1 MQFRKTGFFDHI
13 KVLGLYIILLSLM
26 TMPVIAHMQS
36 RVAGIGGDPW
46 QTMWRFTE
54 KGQQG
59 FAGFVNDVLGKGDP
73 QLVNLSIWPWMPIHA
88 VLGEPAGYNTIF
100 LLNFL
105 LSGYAMALLV
115 SMLVKKPIFSPA
127 PIMAGI
133 AYMFAPYH
141 VAHSLGHFGA
151 MQLEWIP
158 FILATTLSYIRK
170 QNIWK
175 VILLSIVVVIQAWE
189 EHHYA
194 LWLAVF
200 ALIAGVVYW
209 PAIRQS
215 FGGQARIKFLLSSII
230 FIAIMVL
237 GVIIP
242 NIPTVKLANTDSS
255 ALTLGIDQTTRFS
268 ADVFSFITP
277 APFQPVWGSVF
288 NNLFGQYF
296 TGNTS
301 ESVQYIGIGILI
313 AIFFFKKHIPILQ
326 KRLWFWTAII
336 FGIIS
341 LGPVLHVFG
350 HITAIPLPYA
360 LLAKLPVFS
369 AIRTISRAG
378 VFVTIASCV
387 LFGWVVATNY
397 HRLRTSYIVTGF
409 LLLDF
414 LFIPFPMQSAVL
426 SPAYSML
433 ASVPG
438 SSIIEIP
445 AATNYVAAS
454 RSLYG
459 ETIDHKQA
467 IGNIALERGQSQD
480 TFNLAKSVP
489 AIRQLLYLR
498 TTEIEQDRPEFFT
511 QDLRET
517 LPDAMTWL
525 NTSAILLHIDSISS
539 TQKNAVEK
547 FLDDQKIFS
556 KTSFGDADVYIRNTN
571 MQTKTDGVFLVRGDG
586 FENIG
591 YDPKRLATFA
601 EIPDAATA
609 ILVNVSKKPVHVELS
624 YAIPSESQDSLI
636 LQDEHGNILD
646 KKDIIVQPGQLSVV
660 FKNTGNAKAI
670 IANPVMTVTAL

>member
-13 KVLGLYIILLSLM
+13 KVLGLYIVLLGLM
-26 TMPVIAHMQS
+26 TMPVILHMQS

-46 QTMWRFTE
+46 QTMWRFTVKE
-54 KGQQG
+54 QQG
-59 FAGFVNDVLGKGDP
+59 FRGFLADVLGKGDP

-127 PIMAGI
+127 PVMAGI

-141 VAHSLGHFGA
+141 IAHSLGHFGA

-175 VILLSIVVVIQAWE
+175 VILLSVLVVIQAWE

-200 ALIAGVVYW
+200 ALITGVVYW
-209 PAIRQS
+209 PAIRQL
-215 FGGQARIKFLLSSII
+215 FGGQARIKFLLSSIV

-237 GVIIP
+237 GVIVP

-268 ADVFSFITP
+268 ADLFAFITP

-288 NNLFGQYF
+288 DNLFGQYF
-296 TGNTS
+296 TGNTA
-301 ESVQYIGIGILI
+301 ESVQYIGVGILI
-313 AIFFFKKHIPILQ
+313 AILFFKKHIPVLQ
-326 KRLWFWTAII
+326 KRLWFGALIV

-341 LGPVLHVFG
+341 LGPVLHIFG
-350 HITAIPLPYA
+350 HVTSIPLPYA

-397 HRLRTSYIVTGF
+397 HRLRTTYIIAGF

-498 TTEIEQDRPEFFT
+498 TTELEQDRPELFT

-525 NTSAILLHIDSISS
+525 DTSAILLHTDSISS

-547 FLDDQKIFS
+547 FLDDQNIFS

-571 MQTKTDGVFLVRGDG
+571 MQTKADGVFLIRGDG
-586 FENIG
+586 FENVG

-601 EIPDAATA
+601 EIPNAATA

-624 YAIPSESQDSLI
+624 YTVPDESQDSLI
-636 LQDEHGNILD
+636 LQDEHGNMLD
-646 KKDIIVQPGQLSVV
+646 KKNIIVQPGQLSVV
-660 FKNTGNAKAI
+660 FKNTGNTKAI